1 MFIKPTIEIAA
12 FDYVLPEEKIAL
24 TPAPNRADSKLLV
37 WDQQIIETSQY
48 KFIANYLPEN
58 AQLFFNNSKV
68 IAARIFFDKPSEHGT
83 SSIEIF
89 CLEPS
94 KEYTPVSI
102 AMEAT
107 TQVEWYCLIGGA
119 KKWKEGPLSKEV
131 WVEQKKIIFNAEKI
145 SNENGQYLIRFTWND
160 KTISFSEI
168 LTQIGNIPLPPYI
181 ERAATNEDKDRYQT
195 TYAKEEGSVAA
206 PTAGLHFSKEVFDSL
221 AQKNIHSNFVTLHVG
236 AGTFMP
242 VKAATI
248 DQHVMHAEFID
259 VEFETIEHL
268 KKLFQKE
275 SKETIV
281 AIGTTSIR
289 TLESLY
295 WLGIQQYHIQK
306 NNETFASSVLNLSQ
320 WEAYELDNS
329 SISKADALN
338 ALLIY
343 LQKINSNH
351 LFAKTQLMISP
362 GYQFKICNALVTNF
376 HQPKSTLLCL
386 ISAITGEAWK
396 TIYDYAL
403 NNEFRFLS
411 YGDGSLLWIN
421 NKD

>member
-1 MFIKPTIEIAA
+1 MFTKPTIEIAA
-12 FDYVLPEEKIAL
+12 FDYTLPEEKIAF

-37 WDQQIIETSQY
+37 WDQQIIDTSQY
-48 KFIANYLPEN
+48 KYIANYLPEN

-68 IAARIFFDKPSEHGT
+68 IAARIFFEKPSTNGT

-119 KKWKEGPLSKEV
+119 KKWKEGLLSKEIFI
-131 WVEQKKIIFNAEKI
+131 EQQKIIFNAEKI
-145 SNENGQYLIRFTWND
+145 TNENGQYLIRFSWNNPS
-160 KTISFSEI
+160 ICFSE
-168 LTQIGNIPLPPYI
+168 LLAHIGNIPLPPYI

-206 PTAGLHFSKEVFDSL
+206 PTAGLHFSKEVFDQL
-221 AQKNIHSNFVTLHVG
+221 ALKNIHSNFVTLHVG

-248 DQHVMHAEFID
+248 DEHVMHAEFID
-259 VEFETIEHL
+259 VDASTIQHL
-268 KKLFQKE
+268 M
-275 SKETIV
+275 
-281 AIGTTSIR
+281 
-289 TLESLY
+289 
-295 WLGIQQYHIQK
+295 
-306 NNETFASSVLNLSQ
+306 NLNLSQ
-320 WEAYELDNS
+320 WEAYELDNT
-329 SISKADALN
+329 SISTADAFN

-343 LQKINSNH
+343 LQQQKANH

-362 GYQFKICNALVTNF
+362 GYQFKVCNALVTNF

-386 ISAITGEAWK
+386 ISAITGDAWK

-421 NKD
+421 HKA